1 MRLRTRFTLGIGAGI
16 TIAVALCVGTGMW
29 FISGLIQDDVQRQ
42 LTSGSRQ
49 FTAEIAAQAQRA
61 QSMARLVANVPEFAG
76 RFAAQDRDG
85 LTAALLPAFT
95 ALKADGFEQFQ
106 FHLPPATS
114 FLRVHSPKKFGDDL
128 SGFRKTV
135 VDANRTRQEVRGLE
149 GGVAGIG
156 IRAVSPVGLA
166 DKHLGTVEFGFGFD
180 KEFVKSFTERTGLRL
195 ALFVEGKDADGRATT
210 KQLASSFPAEH
221 LFAAAILEGA
231 DGHSE
236 TTAFEDRSW
245 TIAGQPL
252 LDFSGKRIG
261 TFVMAADR
269 TDLDA
274 ARTRAMLIFG
284 ALALAMTVGG
294 VAMAAWLQ
302 HDVGRPLAAL
312 TGAMKTI
319 GEGGHAAHLPDPG
332 PIDEIAAMVH
342 AAQSLEEAVAA
353 RRAGEAQA
361 RDDAERR
368 QQRGTRREERT
379 RSFGHSIEKL
389 LADMGSA
396 ADRMDA
402 TARAMNEVAERTASR
417 SGEAAREAETT
428 SRTVQAV
435 AAASEELASSVHE
448 VLRRVDR
455 TAEIAERALSEAGG
469 TDQVVRSLAASGDRI
484 GEVVELINTI
494 ASQTN
499 LLALNAT
506 IEAARAGEAGRGF
519 AIVATEVKALA
530 NETTRA
536 TEAISSQ
543 VTHIQGETQKVV
555 AAIGSIG
562 GTIRE
567 LTEIARDMA
576 GVMGDQDLATKE
588 IAQNIQ
594 QAADGTRVV
603 SAGIGAVGEDADH
616 TGRAAASVLTT
627 AHELAEFRTAL
638 HREIGVYIDDLK
650 RA

>member
-1 MRLRTRFTLGIGAGI
+1 MRLRTRFALGIGAGI
-16 TIAVALCVGTGMW
+16 TAAVALCVGTGMW
-29 FISGLIQDDVQRQ
+29 FIGGLIQDDVQRQ
-42 LTSGSRQ
+42 LAAGSRQ
-49 FTAEIAAQAQRA
+49 FNAEIAAQAQRA
-61 QSMARLVANVPEFAG
+61 QSMARLVAHVPTFVDAFATQNREALG
-76 RFAAQDRDG
+76 K
-85 LTAALLPAFT
+85 ALLPAFPT
-95 ALKADGFEQFQ
+95 LKEDGFDQFQ

-114 FLRVHSPKKFGDDL
+114 FLRVHKPEKFGDDL

-135 VDANRTRQEVRGLE
+135 VEANQGRREVRGLE
-149 GGVAGIG
+149 GGVAGMG
-156 IRAVSPVGLA
+156 IRAVSPVESGG
-166 DKHLGTVEFGFGFD
+166 KHLGTVEFGFGFD
-180 KEFVKSFTERTGLRL
+180 KDFVKAFTERTGLRL
-195 ALFVEGKDADGRATT
+195 ALLVDGKEKDGTSSR
-210 KQLASSFPAEH
+210 KLLASSFPADH
-221 LFAAAILEGA
+221 ALSAAIQ
-231 DGHSE
+231 DGMSGRYE

-245 TIAGQPL
+245 TVAGEPL
-252 LDFSGKRIG
+252 TDFSGKRIG
-261 TFVMAADR
+261 TYVMAADR

-284 ALALAMTVGG
+284 VLALAMTVGG
-294 VAMAAWLQ
+294 VAMAVWLQ
-302 HDVGRPLAAL
+302 HDVGRPLTAL

-319 GEGGHAAHLPDPG
+319 GEGGKAVGLPAPG

-353 RRAGEAQA
+353 RHQGEMQA
-361 RDDAERR
+361 REDAERR
-368 QQRGTRREERT
+368 HQRGVRREERT
-379 RSFGHSIEKL
+379 QSFGRSIEKL
-389 LADMGSA
+389 LGDMSTA
-396 ADRMDA
+396 ADRMEA
-402 TARAMNEVAERTASR
+402 TAREMNAVAERTASR
-417 SGEAAREAETT
+417 SGDAAREAEAT

-455 TAEIAERALSEAGG
+455 TAEIAERALSEAGS
-469 TDQVVRSLAASGDRI
+469 TDQVVRNLATSGARI

-543 VTHIQGETQKVV
+543 VAHIQGDTQKVV
-555 AAIGSIG
+555 DAIGSIG
-562 GTIRE
+562 DTIRE

-576 GVMGDQDLATKE
+576 GTMGDQDLATKE

-603 SAGIGAVGEDADH
+603 SHGIGSVGEDAGH
-616 TGRAAASVLTT
+616 TGRAAAGVLAT
-627 AHELAEFRTAL
+627 AHELGEFRTAL
-638 HREIGVYIDDLK
+638 HREIGIYIDDLK
-650 RA
+650 RV

>member
-1 MRLRTRFTLGIGAGI
+1 
-16 TIAVALCVGTGMW
+16 MW

-42 LTSGSRQ
+42 LATGARQ
-49 FTAEIAAQAQRA
+49 FKAEIATQAARA
-61 QSMARLVANVPEFAG
+61 QSMARLVAHIPPFVDA
-76 RFAAQDRDG
+76 FAAQDRPA
-85 LTAALLPAFT
+85 LSAALLPTFAT
-95 ALKADGFEQFQ
+95 LKADGFDQFQ

-114 FLRVHSPKKFGDDL
+114 FLRVHKPEKFGDDL

-135 VDANRTRQEVRGLE
+135 VDANKAHQEVRGLE

-156 IRAVSPVGLA
+156 IRAVSPVSKG
-166 DKHLGTVEFGFGFD
+166 DKHIGTVEFGFGFD
-180 KEFVKSFTERTGLRL
+180 KEFIKAFSERTGLRL
-195 ALFVEGKDADGRATT
+195 ALFIDQKDASR
-210 KQLASSFPAEH
+210 KLLASSFPSDQAFPAE
-221 LFAAAILEGA
+221 ILSA
-231 DGHSE
+231 VDGH
-236 TTAFEDRSW
+236 FEAIDFENRSW
-245 TIAGQPL
+245 TVAGEPL
-252 LDFSGKRIG
+252 TDFSGKRIG
-261 TFVMAADR
+261 TYVMAADR

-274 ARTRAMLIFG
+274 ARTRAILIFG

-294 VAMAAWLQ
+294 IAMAAWLQ
-302 HDVGRPLAAL
+302 HDVGRPLSLL

-319 GEGGHAAHLPDPG
+319 GEGGHAAELPAPG

-353 RRAGEAQA
+353 RHAGEAKA
-361 RDDAERR
+361 REDAERR
-368 QQRGTRREERT
+368 SQRGVKREERT
-379 RSFGHSIEKL
+379 RHFGQSIEKL

-396 ADRMDA
+396 ADRMEE
-402 TARAMNEVAERTASR
+402 TARAMNSVAERTASR
-417 SGEAAREAETT
+417 SGEAVQEAETT
-428 SRTVQAV
+428 ARTVQVV

-455 TAEIAERALSEAGG
+455 AAEIAERALTEADG
-469 TDQVVRSLAASGDRI
+469 TDRVVRSLATSGDRI
-484 GEVVELINTI
+484 GEVVGLINTI

-543 VTHIQGETQKVV
+543 VAHIQGDTQKVV
-555 AAIGSIG
+555 EAIGSIG
-562 GTIRE
+562 DTIRE

-576 GVMGDQDLATKE
+576 GTMGDQDLATKE

-603 SAGIGAVGEDADH
+603 SAGIAAVGEEAGH
-616 TGRAAASVLTT
+616 TGRAAAGVLST
-627 AHELAEFRTAL
+627 ARELGEFRTAL

-650 RA
+650 QA